1 MLGLELIPRWELRD
15 VADSQLLALLVY
27 TVYTSLAKLLSKW

>member
-1 MLGLELIPRWELRD
+1 MLGLELIQRCELRD

-27 TVYTSLAKLLSKW
+27 TVYTSWAKLLSKW